1 MLKDGKVKYKENK
14 KMKVLLINGSLH
26 EKGCTYTALS
36 EVEKA
41 LNANGVE
48 TEIYWIG
55 QNATSGCKGCWACKK
70 TKKCVIDDGV
80 NEFVEKCAQVD
91 GFVFG
96 SPVYYA
102 SAAGALVS
110 FMDRVFYSGGKN
122 LAYKPAAAVVSCR
135 RAGASTTFDV
145 INKYFTINNMP
156 VVGSNYWNEI
166 HGNTAEEASQDEE
179 GLQTMRILGNN
190 MAWLLKCI
198 QLGKEAGLEPV
209 RERKIMTNFIR

>member
-1 MLKDGKVKYKENK
+1 
-14 KMKVLLINGSLH
+14 MKVLLVNGSCH
-26 EKGCTYTALS
+26 EQGCTYTALA
-36 EVEKA
+36 EVAKA

-48 TEIYWIG
+48 TEIYQLGGKKI
-55 QNATSGCKGCWACKK
+55 SGCNGCWAGKK
-70 TKKCVIDDGV
+70 IKKCVMDDGV
-80 NEFVEKCAQVD
+80 NEFVAKAAEFD

-102 SAAGALVS
+102 SASGNLIS
-110 FMDRVFYSGGKN
+110 FMDRVFYSGGKM

-156 VVGSNYWNEI
+156 IVGSNYWNEI
-166 HGNTAEEASQDEE
+166 HGNTAEEAAQDEE

-190 MAWLLKCI
+190 MAWLLRCLE
-198 QLGKEAGLEPV
+198 LGKAAGVEPV
-209 RERKIMTNFIR
+209 KDRKIMTNFIR

>member
-1 MLKDGKVKYKENK
+1 
-14 KMKVLLINGSLH
+14 MKVLLVNGSYH
-26 EKGCTYTALS
+26 EKGCTYTALA
-36 EVEKA
+36 EVAKA

-48 TEIYWIG
+48 TEIYWLG
-55 QNATSGCKGCWACKK
+55 QNQISGCKGCWACKK
-70 TKKCVIDDGV
+70 VKKCVIDDGV
-80 NEFVEKCAQVD
+80 NEFVAKAAEFD

-122 LAYKPAAAVVSCR
+122 LAFKPAAAVVSCR

-156 VVGSNYWNEI
+156 IVGSNYWNEI
-166 HGNTAEEASQDEE
+166 HGNTAEEAAQDAE
-179 GLQTMRILGNN
+179 GLQTMRMLGNN

-198 QLGKEAGLEPV
+198 ALGKEAGIAPET
-209 RERKIMTNFIR
+209 EKKIWTNFIR

>member
-1 MLKDGKVKYKENK
+1 
-14 KMKVLLINGSLH
+14 MKVMLVNGSLH
-26 EKGCTYTALS
+26 EQGCTYTALC
-36 EVEKA
+36 EVAKA

-48 TEIYWIG
+48 TEIYQLG
-55 QNATSGCKGCWACKK
+55 GKSVSGCKGCWACKK
-70 TKKCVIDDGV
+70 TGKCVIDDCV
-80 NEFVEKCAQVD
+80 NEFVEKATECD
-91 GFVFG
+91 GFIFG

-110 FMDRVFYSGGKN
+110 FMDRVFYSGGKK

-156 VVGSNYWNEI
+156 VVGSNYWNEV
-166 HGNTAEEASQDEE
+166 HGNKAEEVLQDEE

-198 QLGKEAGLEPV
+198 ELGKIEGLEPV
-209 RERKIMTNFIR
+209 KERKIMTNFIR

>member
-1 MLKDGKVKYKENK
+1 
-14 KMKVLLINGSLH
+14 MKVLLVNGSHH
-26 EKGCTYTALS
+26 EKGCTYTALA
-36 EVEKA
+36 EVAKA

-55 QNATSGCKGCWACKK
+55 QNETSGCKGCWACKK
-70 TKKCVIDDGV
+70 LRKCVIEDGL
-80 NEFVEKCAQVD
+80 NEFVEKAASFD
-91 GFVFG
+91 GYVFG

-110 FMDRVFYSGGKN
+110 FMDRLFYSGGRG

-156 VVGSNYWNEI
+156 IVSSNYWNEI
-166 HGNTAEEASQDEE
+166 HGNKAEEAAQDEE

-198 QLGKEAGLEPV
+198 EIGKIEGLEPV
-209 RERKIMTNFIR
+209 KEKKIMTNFIR

>member
-1 MLKDGKVKYKENK
+1 
-14 KMKVLLINGSLH
+14 MKVLLVNGSYH
-26 EKGCTYTALS
+26 ERGCTYTALA

-48 TEIYWIG
+48 TEIYWLG
-55 QNATSGCKGCWACKK
+55 QNTVNGCKGCWACKK
-70 TKKCVIDDGV
+70 LKKCVIEDGV
-80 NEFVEKCAQVD
+80 NEFVEKANEFD

-102 SAAGALVS
+102 STAGALVS
-110 FMDRVFYSGGKN
+110 FMDRVFYSGGRA

-166 HGNTAEEASQDEE
+166 HGNKAEEAAQDEE
-179 GLQTMRILGNN
+179 GLQTMRVLGNN

-198 QLGKEAGLEPV
+198 EMGKAAGLELV
-209 RERKIMTNFIR
+209 KEKKIFTNFIR

>member
-1 MLKDGKVKYKENK
+1 
-14 KMKVLLINGSLH
+14 MKVLLINGSMH
-26 EKGCTYTALS
+26 EKGCTYTALA
-36 EVEKA
+36 EAAKA

-55 QNATSGCKGCWACKK
+55 QNDVRGCKGCWVCKK

-80 NEFVEKCAQVD
+80 NEFVEKAAEFD
-91 GFVFG
+91 GFIFG

-102 SAAGALVS
+102 SAAGALIS

-166 HGNTAEEASQDEE
+166 HGNTAEEAAQDEE

-198 QLGKEAGLEPV
+198 EKGKEAGLEPV

>member
-1 MLKDGKVKYKENK
+1 
-14 KMKVLLINGSLH
+14 MKVLLVNGSFH
-26 EKGCTYTALS
+26 EKGCTYTALC

-41 LNANGVE
+41 LNANGIQ
-48 TEIYWIG
+48 TEIYQIG
-55 QNATSGCKGCWACKK
+55 NATSGCRGCRACKK
-70 TKKCVIDDGV
+70 LGKCVIDDGV
-80 NEFVEKCAQVD
+80 NEFVEKAANFD

-110 FMDRVFYSGGKN
+110 FMDRAFYSGGRN
-122 LAYKPAAAVVSCR
+122 FAYKPAAAVVSCR

-166 HGNTAEEASQDEE
+166 HGNTAEEAAQDEE
-179 GLQTMRILGNN
+179 GLQTMRVLGNN

-198 QLGKEAGLEPV
+198 ELGKLEGLEPV
-209 RERKIMTNFIR
+209 KEKKVMTNFIRG

>member
-1 MLKDGKVKYKENK
+1 
-14 KMKVLLINGSLH
+14 MKVMLVNGSLH
-26 EKGCTYTALS
+26 ENGCTYTALC

-41 LNANGVE
+41 LNAQGIE
-48 TEIYWIG
+48 TEIYQLADKG
-55 QNATSGCKGCWACKK
+55 VSGCKGCWACKK
-70 TKKCVIDDGV
+70 TGKCVIDDAV
-80 NEFVEKCAQVD
+80 NDFVEKAGEYD

-102 SAAGALVS
+102 SASGALVS

-135 RAGASTTFDV
+135 RAGAATTFDV

-156 VVGSNYWNEI
+156 IVGSNYWNEI
-166 HGNTAEEASQDEE
+166 HGNTAEEAAQDEE
-179 GLQTMRILGNN
+179 GLQTMRVLGNN

-198 QLGKEAGLEPV
+198 EKGKEAGLEPV

>member
-1 MLKDGKVKYKENK
+1 
-14 KMKVLLINGSLH
+14 MKVLLVNGSHH
-26 EKGCTYTALS
+26 EKGCTYTALA
-36 EVEKA
+36 EVAKA

-48 TEIYWIG
+48 TEIYWLG
-55 QNATSGCKGCWACKK
+55 QHQTLGCKGCWACKK
-70 TKKCVIDDGV
+70 IKKCVIDDGV
-80 NEFVEKCAQVD
+80 NEFVAKAAEFD
-91 GFVFG
+91 GYVFG

-110 FMDRVFYSGGKN
+110 FMDRVFYSGGKL

-156 VVGSNYWNEI
+156 IVASNYWNEI
-166 HGNTAEEASQDEE
+166 HGNTAEEAAKDEE
-179 GLQTMRILGNN
+179 GLQTMRVLGNN

-198 QLGKEAGLEPV
+198 ELGKQAGIAPET
-209 RERKIMTNFIR
+209 ERKIWTNFIR

>member
-1 MLKDGKVKYKENK
+1 
-14 KMKVLLINGSLH
+14 MKVLLVNGSYH
-26 EKGCTYTALS
+26 EKGCTYTALA

-48 TEIYWIG
+48 TEIYWLG
-55 QNATSGCKGCWACKK
+55 QNSVNGCKGCWACKK
-70 TKKCVIDDGV
+70 LKKCVIEDGV
-80 NEFVEKCAQVD
+80 NEFVEKANEFD

-110 FMDRVFYSGGKN
+110 FMDRVFYSGGRA

-135 RAGASTTFDV
+135 RAGAATTFDV

-156 VVGSNYWNEI
+156 IVGSNYWNEI
-166 HGNTAEEASQDEE
+166 HGNKAEEAAQDEE

-198 QLGKEAGLEPV
+198 VLGKDAGLEPAK
-209 RERKIMTNFIR
+209 EKKIFTNFIR

>member
-1 MLKDGKVKYKENK
+1 
-14 KMKVLLINGSLH
+14 MKVLLVNGSCH
-26 EKGCTYTALS
+26 EKGCTYTALA
-36 EVEKA
+36 EVAKA

-48 TEIYWIG
+48 TEIYQLGGKKI
-55 QNATSGCKGCWACKK
+55 SGCNGCWTCKK
-70 TKKCVIDDGV
+70 TKKCVMDDGV
-80 NEFVEKCAQVD
+80 NEFVEKAAEFD

-102 SAAGALVS
+102 SASGNLVS
-110 FMDRVFYSGGKN
+110 FMDRVFYSGGKF

-156 VVGSNYWNEI
+156 VVGANYWNEI
-166 HGNTAEEASQDEE
+166 HGNTAEEAAQDEE

-190 MAWLLKCI
+190 MAWLLKCL
-198 QLGKEAGLEPV
+198 QLGKDAGVEPV
-209 RERKIMTNFIR
+209 KERKIMTNFIR

>member
-1 MLKDGKVKYKENK
+1 
-14 KMKVLLINGSLH
+14 MKVLLINGSHH
-26 EKGCTYTALS
+26 EKGCTYTALN
-36 EVEKA
+36 EVAKA
-41 LNANGVE
+41 LNDNGIQ
-48 TEIYWIG
+48 TEIFWLG
-55 QNATSGCKGCWACKK
+55 GRQVSGCKGCWACKK
-70 TKKCVIDDGV
+70 IKKCVVDDGV
-80 NEFVEKCAQVD
+80 NEFVEKAASFD

-110 FMDRVFYSGGKN
+110 FMDRVFYSGGRN

-156 VVGSNYWNEI
+156 IVGSNYWNEI
-166 HGNTAEEASQDEE
+166 HGNTAEEAKQDEE
-179 GLQTMRILGNN
+179 GLQTMRVLGNN

-198 QLGKEAGLEPV
+198 ELGKIEGLEPV
-209 RERKIMTNFIR
+209 KEKKIMTNFIR

>member
-1 MLKDGKVKYKENK
+1 MLV
-14 KMKVLLINGSLH
+14 NGSLH
-26 EKGCTYTALS
+26 ENGCTYTALA
-36 EVEKA
+36 EVAKA
-41 LNANGVE
+41 LNVQGVE
-48 TEIYWIG
+48 TEIYQLADKG
-55 QNATSGCKGCWACKK
+55 VSGCKGCWACKK
-70 TKKCVIDDGV
+70 LGKCVIDDAV
-80 NEFVEKCAQVD
+80 NDFVARAGEFD

-102 SAAGALVS
+102 SASGTLVS
-110 FMDRVFYSGGKN
+110 FMDRVFYSGGKK

-145 INKYFTINNMP
+145 INKYFTINNML

-166 HGNTAEEASQDEE
+166 HGNKAEEALQDEE

-190 MAWLLKCI
+190 MAWVLKCLA
-198 QLGKEAGLEPV
+198 LGKEAGVEPA

>member
-1 MLKDGKVKYKENK
+1 
-14 KMKVLLINGSLH
+14 MKVLLVNGSYH
-26 EKGCTYTALS
+26 EKGCTYTALA
-36 EVEKA
+36 EVAKA

-48 TEIYWIG
+48 TEIYWLG
-55 QNATSGCKGCWACKK
+55 QNQVSGCKGCWACKK
-70 TKKCVIDDGV
+70 IKKCVLDDGV
-80 NEFVEKCAQVD
+80 NEFVAKAAEFD

-122 LAYKPAAAVVSCR
+122 LAFKPAAAVVSCR

-156 VVGSNYWNEI
+156 IVGSNYWNEI
-166 HGNTAEEASQDEE
+166 HGNTAEEAAQDAE
-179 GLQTMRILGNN
+179 GLQTMRMLGNN

-198 QLGKEAGLEPV
+198 ALGKEAGIAPET
-209 RERKIMTNFIR
+209 EKKIWTNFIR

>member
-1 MLKDGKVKYKENK
+1 
-14 KMKVLLINGSLH
+14 MKVLLVNGSYH
-26 EKGCTYTALS
+26 EHGCTYTALA

-41 LNANGVE
+41 LNANGIE
-48 TEIYWIG
+48 TEIYQLGKQQI
-55 QNATSGCKGCWACKK
+55 SGCKGCWICKK
-70 TKKCVIDDGV
+70 TKQCIIDDGV
-80 NEFVEKCAQVD
+80 NEFVAKAAEFD

-156 VVGSNYWNEI
+156 IVGSNYWNEI
-166 HGNTAEEASQDEE
+166 HGNTAEEAAQDEE

-190 MAWLLKCI
+190 MAWLLQCI
-198 QLGKEAGLEPV
+198 QKGKEAGIEPQK
-209 RERKIMTNFIR
+209 ERKIFTNFIR

>member
-1 MLKDGKVKYKENK
+1 
-14 KMKVLLINGSLH
+14 MKVMLVNGSLH
-26 EKGCTYTALS
+26 QQGCTYTALC
-36 EVEKA
+36 EVAKA

-48 TEIYWIG
+48 TEIYQLG
-55 QNATSGCKGCWACKK
+55 DKSVSGCKGCWACKK
-70 TKKCVIDDGV
+70 TGQCVIDDCV
-80 NEFVEKCAQVD
+80 NEFVAKAAEFD

-102 SAAGALVS
+102 SAAGALIS
-110 FMDRVFYSGGKN
+110 FMDRVFYSGGKK

-156 VVGSNYWNEI
+156 IVASNYWNEV
-166 HGNTAEEASQDEE
+166 HGNKAEEVLQDEE

-198 QLGKEAGLEPV
+198 ELGKQAGIAPEK
-209 RERKIMTNFIR
+209 ERKIMTNFIR

>member
-1 MLKDGKVKYKENK
+1 
-14 KMKVLLINGSLH
+14 MKVLLVNGSGH
-26 EKGCTYTALS
+26 EHGCTYTALA
-36 EVEKA
+36 EVAKA
-41 LNANGVE
+41 LNAIGVE

-55 QNATSGCKGCWACKK
+55 KNQVAGCMGCWACKK
-70 TKKCVIDDGV
+70 TKKCVLDDGV
-80 NEFVEKCAQVD
+80 NEFVEKAAQFD
-91 GFVFG
+91 GYVFG

-110 FMDRVFYSGGKN
+110 FMDRVFYSGGKH

-145 INKYFTINNMP
+145 INKYFTINNMQI
-156 VVGSNYWNEI
+156 VGSIYWNEI
-166 HGNTAEEASQDEE
+166 HGNTAEEAAQDEE
-179 GLQTMRILGNN
+179 GLQTMRVLGNN

-198 QLGKEAGLEPV
+198 LMGKEAGLEPV

>member
-1 MLKDGKVKYKENK
+1 
-14 KMKVLLINGSLH
+14 MKVMLVNGSLH
-26 EKGCTYTALS
+26 EKGCTYTALC

-41 LNANGVE
+41 LKANGIE
-48 TEIYWIG
+48 TEIFQLSDKG
-55 QNATSGCKGCWACKK
+55 VNGCKGCWACKK
-70 TKKCVIDDGV
+70 LGKCVIDDAV
-80 NEFVEKCAQVD
+80 NEFVEKAADFD

-102 SAAGALVS
+102 SASGALVS
-110 FMDRVFYSGGKN
+110 FMDRVFYSGGKK

-145 INKYFTINNMP
+145 INKYFTINNMLI
-156 VVGSNYWNEI
+156 VGSNYWNEV
-166 HGNTAEEASQDEE
+166 HGNFAEEVLKDEE

-190 MAWLLKCI
+190 MAWVLKCL
-198 QLGKEAGLEPV
+198 QLGKEAGVEPT

>member
-1 MLKDGKVKYKENK
+1 
-14 KMKVLLINGSLH
+14 MKVLLVNGSQH
-26 EKGCTYTALS
+26 QNGCTYTALC
-36 EVEKA
+36 EVAKA

-48 TEIYWIG
+48 TEIYQLGGKEIR
-55 QNATSGCKGCWACKK
+55 GCKGCWICKK
-70 TKKCVIDDGV
+70 TKACVIDDGV
-80 NEFVEKCAQVD
+80 NEFVAKAAEFD

-102 SAAGALVS
+102 SASGGLVS

-135 RAGASTTFDV
+135 RAGATATFDV

-156 VVGSNYWNEI
+156 IVGSNYWNEV
-166 HGNTAEEASQDEE
+166 HGNKAEEVLQDEE

-198 QLGKEAGLEPV
+198 ELGKQAGLAPEK
-209 RERKIMTNFIR
+209 ERKIMTNFIR

>member
-1 MLKDGKVKYKENK
+1 
-14 KMKVLLINGSLH
+14 MKVLLVNGSLH
-26 EKGCTYTALS
+26 EKGCTYTALC

-55 QNATSGCKGCWACKK
+55 ESQKTGCKGCWACKK
-70 TKKCVIDDGV
+70 SGKCVIDDGV
-80 NEFVEKCAQVD
+80 NEFVEKAGEFD

-96 SPVYYA
+96 SPAYYA
-102 SAAGALVS
+102 SAAGAMLS
-110 FMDRVFYSGGKN
+110 FMDRVFYSGGKK
-122 LAYKPAAAVVSCR
+122 LAYKPAASVVSCR
-135 RAGASTTFDV
+135 RGGASTTFDV
-145 INKYFTINNMP
+145 LNKYYTINNMP
-156 VVGSNYWNEI
+156 VVGSNYWNEV
-166 HGNTAEEASQDEE
+166 HGNKPEEVLQDEE

-198 QLGKEAGLEPV
+198 ELGKQAGLAPE

>member
-1 MLKDGKVKYKENK
+1 
-14 KMKVLLINGSLH
+14 MKVLLVNGSQH
-26 EKGCTYTALS
+26 TKGCTYTALS
-36 EVEKA
+36 EVAKA

-48 TEIYWIG
+48 TEIYQLG
-55 QNATSGCKGCWACKK
+55 EHPASGCRGCWACKK
-70 TKKCVIDDGV
+70 TKACVIDDGV
-80 NEFVEKCAQVD
+80 NEFVQKAAEFD

-102 SAAGALVS
+102 SASGGLIS

-122 LAYKPAAAVVSCR
+122 LAFKPAAAVVSCR

-156 VVGSNYWNEI
+156 IVSSNYWNEI
-166 HGNTAEEASQDEE
+166 HGNTAEEALQDEE
-179 GLQTMRILGNN
+179 GLQTMRLLGNN

-198 QLGKEAGLEPV
+198 QLGKENGEEPI

>member
-1 MLKDGKVKYKENK
+1 
-14 KMKVLLINGSLH
+14 MKVLLVNGSLH
-26 EKGCTYTALS
+26 QKGCTYTALC
-36 EVEKA
+36 EVAKA
-41 LNANGVE
+41 LNANGIQ
-48 TEIYWIG
+48 TEIYQIG
-55 QNATSGCKGCWACKK
+55 NATSGCRGCRACKK
-70 TKKCVIDDGV
+70 LGKCVIDDGV
-80 NEFVEKCAQVD
+80 NEFVEKAANFD

-110 FMDRVFYSGGKN
+110 FMDRAFYSGGRN
-122 LAYKPAAAVVSCR
+122 FAYKPAAAVVSCR

-166 HGNTAEEASQDEE
+166 HGNTAEEAAQDEE
-179 GLQTMRILGNN
+179 GLQTMRVLGNN

-198 QLGKEAGLEPV
+198 ELGKIEGLEPV
-209 RERKIMTNFIR
+209 KEKKVMTNFIRG

>member
-1 MLKDGKVKYKENK
+1 
-14 KMKVLLINGSLH
+14 MKVLLVNGSYH
-26 EKGCTYTALS
+26 EKGCTYTALA
-36 EVEKA
+36 EVAKA

-48 TEIYWIG
+48 TEIYWLG
-55 QNATSGCKGCWACKK
+55 QSQISGCKGCWACKK
-70 TKKCVIDDGV
+70 VKKCVIDDGV
-80 NEFVEKCAQVD
+80 NEFVAKAAEFD

-102 SAAGALVS
+102 SASGNLVS
-110 FMDRVFYSGGKN
+110 FMDRVFYSGGKF

-156 VVGSNYWNEI
+156 VVGANYWNEI
-166 HGNTAEEASQDEE
+166 HGNTAEEAAQDEE

-190 MAWLLKCI
+190 MAWLLKCL
-198 QLGKEAGLEPV
+198 QLGKDAGVEPV
-209 RERKIMTNFIR
+209 KERKIMTNFIR